1 MNRREFVTFGA
12 SCAALAPQASLA
24 FSPSAKTNEPPLLA
38 ISDRRYSDS
47 VRFASAI
54 ARNGGE
60 AIEIGSDIGTVWFGD
75 IEPRLRHGGLRLAG
89 VTLPSDLF
97 VLERLVDRS
106 RSATVYTGTHDW
118 RGPCSRHRLTGA
130 ISLGRPASEL
140 QSGGLDWASALGD
153 ALIPE
158 RLQAASLET
167 RHLAFGL
174 TPASDNPKYLTS
186 WLMALA

>member
-1 MNRREFVTFGA
+1 MNRREFMVSGV
-12 SCAALAPQASLA
+12 SCAALLAPRASLA
-24 FSPSAKTNEPPLLA
+24 FSPSAKTNGPLLA
-38 ISDRRYSDS
+38 IIDRRYSDS
-47 VRFASAI
+47 VRFAKAI

-97 VLERLVDRS
+97 VLERLADHS

-118 RGPCSRHRLTGA
+118 RGPCSRHLLTGA
-130 ISLGRPASEL
+130 ISLVRPASAL
-140 QSGGLDWASALGD
+140 QSGGLDWASALSN
-153 ALIPE
+153 ALVAE
-158 RLQAASLET
+158 QMQAARVEMRQLTLE
-167 RHLAFGL
+167 LA
-174 TPASDNPKYLTS
+174 PASDSPKYLTS